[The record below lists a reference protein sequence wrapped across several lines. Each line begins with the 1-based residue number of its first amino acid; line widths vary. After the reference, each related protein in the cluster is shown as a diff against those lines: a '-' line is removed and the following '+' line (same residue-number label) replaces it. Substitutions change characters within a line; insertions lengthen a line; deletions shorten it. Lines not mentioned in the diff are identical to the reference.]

1 MSAYSSELINDLL
14 KIHHMYFN
22 PAEKGPRNICGRDW
36 HVSDLMFKQAYMI
49 EESVAWGNND
59 PNQHLFTLKVFS
71 HDLYTI
77 ITIGQYERELDAK
90 HIMQWLRANNCSIDT
105 IKDMV
110 PLRAQ
115 LEDIFARSLI

>member
-1 MSAYSSELINDLL
+1 
-14 KIHHMYFN
+14 
-22 PAEKGPRNICGRDW
+22 
-36 HVSDLMFKQAYMI
+36 MI

-59 PNQHLFTLKVFS
+59 PIQHLFTLKVFS

>member
-1 MSAYSSELINDLL
+1 MSAYSSSLINDLL
-14 KIHHMYFN
+14 KIHHIYFKS
-22 PAEKGPRNICGRDW
+22 ADLGARELLHRQW
-36 HVSDLMFKQAYMI
+36 FVSELMFKQAYMI
-49 EESVAWGNND
+49 EETIAKGNSD
-59 PNQHLFTLKVFS
+59 PNQHLFTLKVVS

-77 ITIGQYERELDAK
+77 ITIGQYERKLDAK
-90 HIMQWLRANNCSIDT
+90 HIMQWLRANDCSIDT

>member
-1 MSAYSSELINDLL
+1 MSAYSSSLINDLL
-14 KIHHMYFN
+14 KIHHMYFKS
-22 PAEKGPRNICGRDW
+22 ADMGSRKLLHRHW
-36 HVSDLMFKQAYMI
+36 HVSELMFKQAYMI
-49 EESVAWGNND
+49 EETIANGNND

-77 ITIGQYERELDAK
+77 ITIGQYERELDAM
-90 HIMQWLRANNCSIDT
+90 HIMQWLRVNNYSIDT

-110 PLRAQ
+110 PIRAQ